1 MLLLFTHI
9 MVSLPTGNYFCD
21 AFNMIYQSLLWDNLI
36 DHIMQP
42 AAAVV
47 ED

>member
-9 MVSLPTGNYFCD
+9 MVSLPTGHYFYD
-21 AFNMIYQSLLWDNLI
+21 AFNMFIKVLLWDNLI

-42 AAAVV
+42 VAAVV